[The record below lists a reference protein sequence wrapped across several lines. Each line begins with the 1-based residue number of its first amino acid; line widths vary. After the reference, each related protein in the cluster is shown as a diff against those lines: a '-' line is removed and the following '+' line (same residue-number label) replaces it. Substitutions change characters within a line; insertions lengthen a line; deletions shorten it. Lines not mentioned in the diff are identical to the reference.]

1 MKLRNRA
8 GKTMNVLSASVLT
21 AVFGSYIAVGAAQ
34 SETLVDAVQQTV
46 STYPEIAEASA
57 NRRAI
62 DQELRQAEGLYLP
75 SLDLE
80 AGIGYE
86 WTDTVTIDNEDLRR
100 TESSLLLVQTLY
112 DGGFRSAE
120 VDRQGNRVD
129 SAAYRVRERA
139 EAIALDAVRSYLD
152 TLRSQQIVELAKENV
167 EKHRRTLNEIQDRVR
182 AGQSG
187 IGDDQQALARLAA
200 AEDTLVETLRAQD
213 DAEITYRRVVGVQP
227 VNLELPE
234 FSDSVLPDNID
245 DIVAIALEGNP
256 DIMFASSDIKTSD
269 AEIRATQASYYPT
282 VNLEVG
288 GSADNNL
295 DGVEGHNDDLLAMLR
310 LRYNLYR
317 GGIDEGREK
326 EALARKAE
334 TEQRKRRYERL
345 VEEEVRRSWSSL
357 ARSEARS
364 EVLAAAVVANTEVAS
379 TYKQEFEI
387 GQRDL
392 LDLLD
397 ADNELFN
404 SRTSLVTVEY
414 SVRFAKYRLL
424 ATMGRLNSTL
434 GVTLPAE
441 ATPME
446 KKG

>member
-1 MKLRNRA
+1 
-8 GKTMNVLSASVLT
+8 MN
-21 AVFGSYIAVGAAQ
+21 
-34 SETLVDAVQQTV
+34 EAVQQTV

-57 NRRAI
+57 NRRAV
-62 DQELRQAEGLYLP
+62 DQELKQAEGLYLP
-75 SLDLE
+75 TLDLE

-139 EAIALDAVRSYLD
+139 EAIALDAVRAYLD
-152 TLRSQQIVELAKENV
+152 TLRSLEIVELARQNV
-167 EKHRRTLNEIQDRVR
+167 EKHRRTLNEIQDRVG

-200 AEDTLVETLRAQD
+200 AEDTLVETMRALD
-213 DAEITYRRVVGVQP
+213 DAEITYQRVVGARP
-227 VNLELPE
+227 ADLTLPE
-234 FSDSVLPDNID
+234 FSDGPLPDNID
-245 DIVAIALEGNP
+245 DIVAIALENNP
-256 DIMFASSDIKTSD
+256 DLKFAESDIKSSE

-282 VNLEVG
+282 INLEVG
-288 GSADNNL
+288 ASADNNL
-295 DGVEGHNDDLLAMLR
+295 DGVDGHNDDFLAMVR

-326 EALARKAE
+326 EAIARKAE
-334 TEQRKRRYERL
+334 TEQRKLRFERL
-345 VEEEVRRSWSSL
+345 VAEEVRRSWSSL
-357 ARSEARS
+357 ARSQARS
-364 EVLAAAVVANTEVAS
+364 EVLAAAVVANREVAS
-379 TYKQEFEI
+379 TYGQEFEI

-414 SVRFAKYRLL
+414 AVRFAKYRLL
-424 ATMGRLNSTL
+424 ATMGLLNSTL
-434 GVTLPAE
+434 GVSLPEE
-441 ATPME
+441 ATLKE
-446 KKG
+446 KG

>member
-1 MKLRNRA
+1 MKFRNSA
-8 GKTMNVLSASVLT
+8 VKTRKVLSASILT
-21 AVFGSYIAVGAAQ
+21 AVFGSVFAVGAAH
-34 SETLVDAVQQTV
+34 SETLNEAVQQTV

-57 NRRAI
+57 NRRAV
-62 DQELRQAEGLYLP
+62 DQELKQAEGLYLP
-75 SLDLE
+75 TLDLE

-120 VDRQGNRVD
+120 VDRQENRVD
-129 SAAYRVRERA
+129 SAAYRVRERS
-139 EAIALDAVRSYLD
+139 EAIALDAVRAYLD
-152 TLRSQQIVELAKENV
+152 TLRSLEIVELARQNV
-167 EKHRRTLNEIQDRVR
+167 EKHRRTLNEIQDRVD

-200 AEDTLVETLRAQD
+200 AEDTLVETMRALD
-213 DAEITYRRVVGVQP
+213 DAEITYQRVVGVRP
-227 VNLELPE
+227 ADLTLPE
-234 FSDSVLPDNID
+234 FNDSSLPDNID
-245 DIVAIALEGNP
+245 DIVAIALENNP
-256 DIMFASSDIKTSD
+256 DLKFAESDIKSSE

-282 VNLEVG
+282 INLEVG
-288 GSADNNL
+288 ASADNNL
-295 DGVEGHNDDLLAMLR
+295 DGVDGHNDDFLAMVR

-326 EALARKAE
+326 EAIARKAE
-334 TEQRKRRYERL
+334 TEQRKLRFERL
-345 VEEEVRRSWSSL
+345 VAEEVRRSWSSL
-357 ARSEARS
+357 ARSQARA
-364 EVLAAAVVANTEVAS
+364 EVLAAAVVANREVAS
-379 TYKQEFEI
+379 TYGQEFEI

-414 SVRFAKYRLL
+414 AVRFAKYRLL
-424 ATMGRLNSTL
+424 ATMGLLNSTL
-434 GVTLPAE
+434 GVSLPEE
-441 ATPME
+441 ATLKE
-446 KKG
+446 KG

>member
-1 MKLRNRA
+1 MKFRNSA
-8 GKTMNVLSASVLT
+8 VKTRNVLSASILT
-21 AVFGSYIAVGAAQ
+21 AVFGSVLAVGAAH
-34 SETLVDAVQQTV
+34 SETLNEAVQKTV

-57 NRRAI
+57 NRRAV
-62 DQELRQAEGLYLP
+62 DQELKQAEGLYLP
-75 SLDLE
+75 TLDLA

-129 SAAYRVRERA
+129 SAAYRVKERA
-139 EAIALDAVRSYLD
+139 EAIALDAVRAYLD
-152 TLRSQQIVELAKENV
+152 TLRSLEIVELARQNV
-167 EKHRRTLNEIQDRVR
+167 EKHRLTLDEIQDRVE

-200 AEDTLVETLRAQD
+200 AEDTLVETMRALD
-213 DAEITYRRVVGVQP
+213 DAEITYQRVVGMRP
-227 VNLELPE
+227 ADLTLPE
-234 FSDSVLPDNID
+234 FSDGSLPDNID
-245 DIVAIALEGNP
+245 DIVAIALENNP
-256 DIMFASSDIKTSD
+256 DLKFAESDIKSSE

-282 VNLEVG
+282 INLEVG
-288 GSADNNL
+288 ASADNNI
-295 DGVEGHNDDLLAMLR
+295 DGVDGHNDDFLAMVR

-326 EALARKAE
+326 EAIARKAE
-334 TEQRKRRYERL
+334 TEQRKLRFERL

-357 ARSEARS
+357 ARSQARA
-364 EVLAAAVVANTEVAS
+364 EVLAAAVVANREVAS
-379 TYKQEFEI
+379 TYGQEFEI

-424 ATMGRLNSTL
+424 ATMGQLNSTL
-434 GVTLPAE
+434 GVTLPEE
-441 ATPME
+441 ATLKE
-446 KKG
+446 KG

>member
-1 MKLRNRA
+1 MKLRNSA
-8 GKTMNVLSASVLT
+8 VKTMNVLSASILT

-34 SETLVDAVQQTV
+34 SETLVEAVQQTV

-57 NRRAI
+57 NRRAV
-62 DQELRQAEGLYLP
+62 DQELKQAEGLYLP

-120 VDRQGNRVD
+120 VDRQGSRVE
-129 SAAYRVRERA
+129 SAAYRVQERA

-152 TLRSQQIVELAKENV
+152 TLRSLEIVELAKENV

-213 DAEITYRRVVGVQP
+213 DAEITYLRVVGVQP

-245 DIVAIALEGNP
+245 DIVAMALEGNP
-256 DIMFASSDIKTSD
+256 DIKFASSDIKTSD
-269 AEIRATQASYYPT
+269 AEIQATQASYYPT

-295 DGVEGHNDDLLAMLR
+295 DGVEGHNDDFLAMLR

-326 EALARKAE
+326 EAVARKAE
-334 TEQRKRRYERL
+334 TEQRKRRFERL

-357 ARSEARS
+357 ARSEARA

-424 ATMGRLNSTL
+424 ATMGRLNPTL

>member
-1 MKLRNRA
+1 MKLRNSAR
-8 GKTMNVLSASVLT
+8 KSMNVLSASILT
-21 AVFGSYIAVGAAQ
+21 AVFGSYLAVGAAQ
-34 SETLVDAVQQTV
+34 AETLNEAVQQTV

-62 DQELRQAEGLYLP
+62 DQELKQAEGLYLP

-120 VDRQGNRVD
+120 VDRQGSRVD

-152 TLRSQQIVELAKENV
+152 TLRSLEIVELAKENV

-200 AEDTLVETLRAQD
+200 AEDTLVETMRALD
-213 DAEITYRRVVGVQP
+213 DAEITYQRVVGVQP
-227 VNLELPE
+227 ANLELPE
-234 FSDSVLPDNID
+234 FSDGVLPDKID
-245 DIVAIALEGNP
+245 DIVAIALDSNP
-256 DIMFASSDIKTSD
+256 DIKFASSDIKTSD

-288 GSADNNL
+288 ASADNNL
-295 DGVEGHNDDLLAMLR
+295 DGVEGHNDDFLAMVR

-326 EALARKAE
+326 EAVARKAE
-334 TEQRKRRYERL
+334 TEQRKRRFERL

-357 ARSEARS
+357 ARSEARA

-404 SRTSLVTVEY
+404 SRTSLVTVQY

-424 ATMGRLNSTL
+424 ATMGRLNATL
-434 GVTLPAE
+434 GVDLPAE

-446 KKG
+446 KG

>member
-1 MKLRNRA
+1 MMLRNRA
-8 GKTMNVLSASVLT
+8 VKTKNVLSASILT
-21 AVFGSYIAVGAAQ
+21 AVFGSFLAVGAAQ
-34 SETLVDAVQQTV
+34 SETLNEAVQQTV

-57 NRRAI
+57 NRRAV
-62 DQELRQAEGLYLP
+62 DQELEQAKGLYLP

-129 SAAYRVRERA
+129 SAAYRVKERA
-139 EAIALDAVRSYLD
+139 EAIALDAVRAYLD
-152 TLRSQQIVELAKENV
+152 TLRSLEIVELAKENV

-200 AEDTLVETLRAQD
+200 AEDTLVETMRALD
-213 DAEITYRRVVGVQP
+213 DAEITYLRVVGAQP
-227 VNLELPE
+227 ANLELPV
-234 FSDSVLPDNID
+234 FQDGVLPDNID
-245 DIVAIALEGNP
+245 DIVALALENNP
-256 DIMFASSDIKTSD
+256 DILFASSDIKTSE

-288 GSADNNL
+288 ASADNNL
-295 DGVEGHNDDLLAMLR
+295 DGVEGHNDDFLAMLR

-326 EALARKAE
+326 EAIARKAE
-334 TEQRKRRYERL
+334 TEQRKLRFERL
-345 VEEEVRRSWSSL
+345 VEEEVRRSWSAL
-357 ARSEARS
+357 ARSEARA
-364 EVLAAAVVANTEVAS
+364 EVLAAAVVANREVAS
-379 TYKQEFEI
+379 TYRQEFEI

-414 SVRFAKYRLL
+414 AVRFAKYRLL
-424 ATMGRLNSTL
+424 ATMGTLNSTL
-434 GVTLPAE
+434 GVTLPQE
-441 ATPME
+441 ATLPG
-446 KKG
+446 KG

>member
-1 MKLRNRA
+1 MKFRNSA
-8 GKTMNVLSASVLT
+8 VKTRNVLSASILT
-21 AVFGSYIAVGAAQ
+21 VVFGSFIAVGAAH
-34 SETLVDAVQQTV
+34 SETLNEAVQQTV

-57 NRRAI
+57 NRRAV
-62 DQELRQAEGLYLP
+62 DQELKQAEGLYLP
-75 SLDLE
+75 TLDLE

-139 EAIALDAVRSYLD
+139 EAIALDAVRAYLD
-152 TLRSQQIVELAKENV
+152 TLRSLEIVELARQNV
-167 EKHRRTLNEIQDRVR
+167 EKHRLTLNEIKDRVE

-200 AEDTLVETLRAQD
+200 AEDTLVETMRALD
-213 DAEITYRRVVGVQP
+213 DAEITYQRVVGAPP
-227 VNLELPE
+227 VDLTLPE
-234 FSDSVLPDNID
+234 FSDGSLPDNID
-245 DIVAIALEGNP
+245 DIVAIALENNP
-256 DIMFASSDIKTSD
+256 DLKFAESDIKSSE

-282 VNLEVG
+282 INLEVG
-288 GSADNNL
+288 ASADNNI
-295 DGVEGHNDDLLAMLR
+295 DGVDGHNDDFLAMVR

-326 EALARKAE
+326 EAVARKAE
-334 TEQRKRRYERL
+334 TEQRKLRFERL

-357 ARSEARS
+357 ARSQARA
-364 EVLAAAVVANTEVAS
+364 EVLAAAVVANREVAS
-379 TYKQEFEI
+379 TYSQEFEI

-424 ATMGRLNSTL
+424 ATMGQLNSTL
-434 GVTLPAE
+434 GVTLPEE
-441 ATPME
+441 ATLKE
-446 KKG
+446 KG

>member
-1 MKLRNRA
+1 MKFRTSAVKAR
-8 GKTMNVLSASVLT
+8 NVLSASILI
-21 AVFGSYIAVGAAQ
+21 AVFGGFLLVGAAQ
-34 SETLVDAVQQTV
+34 SETLDEAVQQTV
-46 STYPEIAEASA
+46 STYPEIGEASA
-57 NRRAI
+57 NRRAV
-62 DQELRQAEGLYLP
+62 DQELEQAKGLYLP

-80 AGIGYE
+80 AGAGWE

-139 EAIALDAVRSYLD
+139 EAIALDAVRAYLD
-152 TLRSQQIVELAKENV
+152 TLRSLEIVELAKENV
-167 EKHRRTLNEIQDRVR
+167 EKHRRTLSEIQDRVK

-187 IGDDQQALARLAA
+187 IGDDQQALARLAS
-200 AEDTLVETLRAQD
+200 AEDTLVETRRALD
-213 DAEITYRRVVGVQP
+213 DSEITYQRVVGMEP
-227 VNLELPE
+227 ANLELPA
-234 FSDSVLPDNID
+234 FSDGVLPDNID
-245 DIVAIALEGNP
+245 DVVSIALESNP
-256 DIMFASSDIKTSD
+256 DIKYATSDIKTSE
-269 AEIRATQASYYPT
+269 AEIKKTQASYYPT
-282 VNLEVG
+282 INLEVG

-295 DGVEGHNDDLLAMLR
+295 DGVRGHNDDFLAMVR

-326 EALARKAE
+326 EAIARKAE
-334 TEQRKRRYERL
+334 TEQKKLRFQRL
-345 VEEEVRRSWSSL
+345 VEEEVRRSWSAL
-357 ARSEARS
+357 ARSQARA
-364 EVLAAAVVANTEVAS
+364 EVLANAVVANGQVAS
-379 TYKQEFEI
+379 TYRQEFEI

-434 GVTLPAE
+434 GVTLPEE
-441 ATPME
+441 ATLPG
-446 KKG
+446 KG

>member
-1 MKLRNRA
+1 MMLRNRA
-8 GKTMNVLSASVLT
+8 VKTKNVLSASILT
-21 AVFGSYIAVGAAQ
+21 AVFGSFLAVGAAQ
-34 SETLVDAVQQTV
+34 SETLNEAVQQTV

-57 NRRAI
+57 NRRAV
-62 DQELRQAEGLYLP
+62 DQELEQAKGLYLP

-129 SAAYRVRERA
+129 SAAYRVKERA
-139 EAIALDAVRSYLD
+139 EAIALDAVRAYLD
-152 TLRSQQIVELAKENV
+152 TLRSLEIVELAKENV

-200 AEDTLVETLRAQD
+200 AEDTLVETMRALD
-213 DAEITYRRVVGVQP
+213 DAEITYLRVVGAQP
-227 VNLELPE
+227 VNLELPV
-234 FSDSVLPDNID
+234 FQDGVLPDNID
-245 DIVAIALEGNP
+245 DIVALALENNP
-256 DIMFASSDIKTSD
+256 DILFASSDIKTSE

-288 GSADNNL
+288 ASADNNL
-295 DGVEGHNDDLLAMLR
+295 DGVEGHNDDFLAMLR

-326 EALARKAE
+326 EAIARKAE
-334 TEQRKRRYERL
+334 TEQRKLRFERL
-345 VEEEVRRSWSSL
+345 VEEEVRRSWSAL
-357 ARSEARS
+357 ARSEARA
-364 EVLAAAVVANTEVAS
+364 EVLAAAVVANREVAS
-379 TYKQEFEI
+379 TYRQEFEI

-414 SVRFAKYRLL
+414 AVRFAKYRLL
-424 ATMGRLNSTL
+424 ATMGTLNSTL
-434 GVTLPAE
+434 GVTLPQE
-441 ATPME
+441 ATLPG
-446 KKG
+446 KG

>member
-1 MKLRNRA
+1 
-8 GKTMNVLSASVLT
+8 
-21 AVFGSYIAVGAAQ
+21 
-34 SETLVDAVQQTV
+34 
-46 STYPEIAEASA
+46 
-57 NRRAI
+57 
-62 DQELRQAEGLYLP
+62 
-75 SLDLE
+75 
-80 AGIGYE
+80 
-86 WTDTVTIDNEDLRR
+86 
-100 TESSLLLVQTLY
+100 
-112 DGGFRSAE
+112 
-120 VDRQGNRVD
+120 
-129 SAAYRVRERA
+129 VRERA

-152 TLRSQQIVELAKENV
+152 TLRSLEIVELAKENV

-200 AEDTLVETLRAQD
+200 AEDTLVETMRALD
-213 DAEITYRRVVGVQP
+213 DAEITYQRVVGVQP
-227 VNLELPE
+227 TNLVLPE
-234 FSDSVLPDNID
+234 FSDGVLPDNID
-245 DIVAIALEGNP
+245 DIVAIALDSNP
-256 DIMFASSDIKTSD
+256 DIKFASSDIKTSD

-288 GSADNNL
+288 ASADNNL
-295 DGVEGHNDDLLAMLR
+295 DGVEGHNDDFLAMVR

-326 EALARKAE
+326 EAVARKAE
-334 TEQRKRRYERL
+334 TEQRKRRFERL

-357 ARSEARS
+357 ARSEARA

-404 SRTSLVTVEY
+404 SRTSLVTVQY

-434 GVTLPAE
+434 GIDLPAE

-446 KKG
+446 KG